1 MSAGVRRYLV
11 FLSTKRL
18 IGKGVSSEDA
28 ADAIS
33 SETPPPI
40 NTGKAFV
47 IYKCNKYPKE
57 YMMKLKKT
65 LSLILLG
72 TLCGFLGAYSI
83 FSVCQEF
90 DMDYSYESMIKEF
103 NMEEY

>member
-1 MSAGVRRYLV
+1 MVRYPLTLFCGCGIVRYTGRHRTKGGV
-11 FLSTKRL
+11 K
-18 IGKGVSSEDA
+18 
-28 ADAIS
+28 
-33 SETPPPI
+33 
-40 NTGKAFV
+40 TGKLYL

-57 YMMKLKKT
+57 YMMKVKKT
-65 LSLILLG
+65 LSLILIG
-72 TLCGFLGAYSI
+72 IICGFLGAYSI